1 MLRLLGL
8 AKNFSK
14 GKDSYKSLNS
24 KRNKYSASKSRN
36 PTFSSSKKQLSS
48 LANDSTGKKKSVQK
62 SGKKNSGKRNVNV
75 NSYQYIHQKA
85 FNYVNYINAPDV
97 KNINNSIIK
106 TNTNKKDK
114 TKFVSSIC
122 LNKKKKNLNKR
133 NSLDERN
140 IPLKNLTTEK
150 KIKEIKI
157 KTNFNLSYIN
167 LFVNKSNKNIDLAN
181 QKTSRNNC
189 SMITLS
195 KNKGNIF
202 DDNNDESS
210 EKNKTLFNSVC
221 NGIYHRKKMKIYYPL
236 SLEKRP
242 KIQKTIQ
249 SIEISFKPKL
259 FKTNANKY
267 QSFVTPRNLFH
278 NKKEKIIKIQRNFRK
293 FLVRKYKRALDEKI
307 VKGLKLMHIFI
318 KKKMFCYIK
327 QFAFE
332 KKDEAF
338 YVEESQIELLN
349 ALKGKNIHS
358 MSDLKKYIVCSIK
371 NNKFEL
377 F

>member
-106 TNTNKKDK
+106 NNSNKKDK
-114 TKFVSSIC
+114 IKFVSSIC

-157 KTNFNLSYIN
+157 KSNFNLSYIN
-167 LFVNKSNKNIDLAN
+167 LFVNKNNKNIDLAN

-189 SMITLS
+189 SMITMS

-210 EKNKTLFNSVC
+210 EKNKTLFNSMC
-221 NGIYHRKKMKIYYPL
+221 NGIYHRKKMKIYHPL

-267 QSFVTPRNLFH
+267 QPFVTPRNLFH

-293 FLVRKYKRALDEKI
+293 FLVRKYKRASDEKI
-307 VKGLKLMHIFI
+307 VKGLKLMNIFI
-318 KKKMFCYIK
+318 KKKMFFYIK
-327 QFAFE
+327 RFAFE
-332 KKDEAF
+332 KKEETF

-349 ALKGKNIHS
+349 TLKGKNIHS

>member
-36 PTFSSSKKQLSS
+36 PTFSSSKKKLNR

-62 SGKKNSGKRNVNV
+62 SGTKNSGKKNVNV

-106 TNTNKKDK
+106 TNSNKKDK
-114 TKFVSSIC
+114 IKFVSSIC

-157 KTNFNLSYIN
+157 KSNFNLSYIN

-181 QKTSRNNC
+181 QKTSRDNC
-189 SMITLS
+189 SMITMS

-210 EKNKTLFNSVC
+210 EKNKTLFNSMC
-221 NGIYHRKKMKIYYPL
+221 NGIYHRKKMKIYHPL

-259 FKTNANKY
+259 FKTNVNKY

-293 FLVRKYKRALDEKI
+293 YLVRKYKRASDEKI
-307 VKGLKLMHIFI
+307 WKGIKCLNIFI
-318 KKKMFCYIK
+318 KKKMFFYIK

-332 KKDEAF
+332 KKEETF

-349 ALKGKNIHS
+349 ALKEKNIYS
-358 MSDLKKYIVCSIK
+358 MSELKKYIVCSIK